1 MKLKAVILA
10 ILVILGI
17 MLSLYV
23 YRGIVDDQ
31 VLSAILFSIAFLLAA
46 MFAAKIAAEFRQLN
60 KYLRARNRIQA
71 IILPLVGDERHAS
84 VLAENLVL
92 RKTKLENWPEIPEN
106 ETHEIKFILSKTF
119 IDNKKAPRNSEINFQ
134 E

>member
-106 ETHEIKFILSKTF
+106 ETHEIKLILSKAF
-119 IDNKKAPRNSEINFQ
+119 INNKKAPRNSEVNFQ
-134 E
+134 K